1 MATCVYRMN
10 LLGKYLTPDY
20 NNPSENITE
29 LHLSQNNKDI
39 IITGN
44 FPRNYINE
52 LIGLAL

>member
-1 MATCVYRMN
+1 MSM
-10 LLGKYLTPDY
+10 
-20 NNPSENITE
+20 E

-52 LIGLAL
+52 LIGLDL